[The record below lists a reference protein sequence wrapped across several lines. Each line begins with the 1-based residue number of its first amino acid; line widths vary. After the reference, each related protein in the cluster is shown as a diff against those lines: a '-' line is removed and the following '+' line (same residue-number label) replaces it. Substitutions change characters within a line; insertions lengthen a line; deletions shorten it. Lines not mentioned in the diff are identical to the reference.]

1 MIYVSSGM
9 RPGCRSLAWL
19 LALAVLVPL
28 AEVAVLVA
36 AGRRIGVWPT
46 VALVIAAGAL
56 GVFLARAEGLRVVRA
71 IRRDLDAG
79 VVPATGLLDG
89 LLVLAAALL
98 LILPGLLTD
107 VAGLLLLLPPV
118 RRLVRGWLAAI
129 VLRLIL
135 GGRGR
140 GR

>member
-9 RPGCRSLAWL
+9 RPGCRRGASLLVPAI
-19 LALAVLVPL
+19 LVPL

-36 AGRRIGVWPT
+36 VGRRIGVGAT
-46 VALVIAAGAL
+46 LALVIAAGAL
-56 GVFLARAEGLRVVRA
+56 GGFLARAEGLRVVRA
-71 IRRDLDAG
+71 IRRDIDAG
-79 VVPATGLLDG
+79 VVPAAGLLDG

-118 RRLVRGWLAAI
+118 RRLARDWLSAI

-140 GR
+140 